1 MRDRTHQLALLQ
13 ALFVTILWSSS
24 FVFIKIGLEEVPA
37 LSFAGIRYVLAS
49 IILWIFVFATKQ
61 HKELKN
67 ISKPMWIRLTILGIV
82 MYFLTQGAQY
92 LGLYYLSA
100 IQVSLILNFT
110 PLVILVFSSSVIQE
124 KPTRNNII
132 GVIVF
137 LIGIFVYVFPIGNLN
152 GNWIG
157 YVVMVIGLF
166 TNSISTMLGRSINK
180 EKSTSPILI
189 TTISMGI
196 GGILLL
202 GSGVALDGIPQLS
215 LSMWGIILFL
225 ALVNTAFAFTL
236 WNRTMQV
243 LTSVESSI
251 INNTMLIQI
260 AILSWLFLNESF
272 TLQSVIS
279 VVIVSIGVFLVQFKK
294 KLPSFTKTK

>member
-1 MRDRTHQLALLQ
+1 MRDQSHQLALLQ

-49 IILWIFVFATKQ
+49 VILWVFVFATKQ

-92 LGLYYLSA
+92 LGLYYQSA

-110 PLVILVFSSSVIQE
+110 PLVILVFSSSMIQE

-166 TNSISTMLGRSINK
+166 TT
-180 EKSTSPILI
+180 
-189 TTISMGI
+189 
-196 GGILLL
+196 
-202 GSGVALDGIPQLS
+202 
-215 LSMWGIILFL
+215 
-225 ALVNTAFAFTL
+225 
-236 WNRTMQV
+236 
-243 LTSVESSI
+243 
-251 INNTMLIQI
+251 
-260 AILSWLFLNESF
+260 
-272 TLQSVIS
+272 
-279 VVIVSIGVFLVQFKK
+279 
-294 KLPSFTKTK
+294 